1 MTTTILTWA
10 VGTPT
15 AAETALIL
23 NKAEEMQLAGKT
35 DNNPTRIITDT
46 TIQVTRIWTTLADA
60 EEWLAFVEQYSPV
73 SATIES

>member
-15 AAETALIL
+15 PEETALIL

-35 DNNPTRIITDT
+35 DNNPTKITTDT